1 MRFCLLV
8 SLLGVVACGEDTVD
22 TPDVDAPTGNHP
34 DPRVI
39 PGGGIGDGPIDG
51 VVNLYV
57 IDDTDR
63 TPIEG
68 AEVRVGTIDGT
79 TDATGLFV
87 ADGITGPQD
96 IVVKAA
102 GHRKELWLGVAGAN
116 VTIDLDRDLDPTPTS
131 HTFTGSITNYDTLQV
146 TAANH
151 FKVAFISYT
160 QTDKL
165 GDAANEIATPNSGNL
180 CIAANPADPCNF
192 TVETRGGKLALF
204 ATIVDLDT
212 KGTQAGDDD
221 TLTVIGYAVRQ
232 GIDTASASATQD
244 LTLLAAADLETVT
257 VDRGSPPSGLD
268 QQGAVVAI
276 ELGDEGLMPVSTAQA
291 SFLLPKLSVLTGAT
305 GYQLIAIASDGATQ
319 PTQAISLR
327 RHLQG
332 PTLAAGTYLAPPT
345 SVALDRTGGS
355 WTASP
360 DATVHGLDLT
370 QGGTNILNVTVFD
383 GRQSFEMPDLVTL
396 PSGPID
402 ASLSAIGATDF
413 DITNFAL
420 DDDLDKIDRIGGVDT
435 TID

>member
-87 ADGITGPQD
+87 ADGVTGPQD

-102 GHRKELWLGVAGAN
+102 GHRKEMWLGVAGAN
-116 VTIDLDRDLDPTPTS
+116 VTIDLDKDLDPTPTS

-151 FKVAFISYT
+151 FKVAFISYS

-165 GDAANEIATPNSGNL
+165 GDPANEIATPNQGNL
-180 CIAANPADPCNF
+180 CIAANPDDPCDF
-192 TVETRGGKLALF
+192 TIDTREGKIALL

-232 GIDTASASATQD
+232 GIDTASASAAQD
-244 LTLLAAADLETVT
+244 LTMLTAADLETVT
-257 VDRGSPPSGLD
+257 IDRGSPPTGLD
-268 QQGAVVAI
+268 QQVSVIGI
-276 ELGDEGLMPVSTAQA
+276 ELGDEGIIQTSTTQ
-291 SFLLPKLSVLTGAT
+291 SSVLLPKLSALTGAG
-305 GYQLIAIASDGATQ
+305 GYQLVAIASDGATH
-319 PTQAISLR
+319 PTQVISLQ

-332 PTLAAGTYLAPPT
+332 PTLAAGPYLAPPT
-345 SVALDRTGGS
+345 SVALDRNGGS
-355 WTASP
+355 WTSSP
-360 DATVHGLDLT
+360 DATVHGLDLS

-383 GRQSFEMPDLVTL
+383 NRESFEMPDLVTL

-402 ASLSAIGATDF
+402 ASLSALGATDF
-413 DITNFAL
+413 DVANFAL